1 MFFSE
6 AALNR
11 PWEYGVVYLVVSNPA
26 STDADAITTG
36 AAPAATL
43 A

>member
-11 PWEYGVVYLVVSNPA
+11 PWEYGVMDLVVSNPA
-26 STDADAITTG
+26 STECVW
-36 AAPAATL
+36 L
-43 A
+43 